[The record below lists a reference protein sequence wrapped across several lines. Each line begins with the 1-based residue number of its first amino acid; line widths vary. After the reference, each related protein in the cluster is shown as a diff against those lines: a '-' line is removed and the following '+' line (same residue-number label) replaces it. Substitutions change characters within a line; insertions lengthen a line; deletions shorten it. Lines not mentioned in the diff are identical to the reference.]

1 MKKIYKVFLVS
12 SALCFLLFNSASVY
26 AHTMWLNV
34 SNYSPEIYSS
44 QYGARTKVYF
54 GWGHRYPVDDF
65 LSKEKLKD
73 FSLIYP
79 CGKKEKLNPNPGGFL
94 ATNITFSS
102 EGTYIVTAVLKPG
115 FYTMYV
121 KRGEIHHKSSPKT
134 GFEGVILSLYFE
146 QYTKALINVGEG
158 TDSFSQPIGHKLEI
172 IPLKN
177 PRELKVGDFL
187 PVQVLFEGKP
197 ARFYKVYG
205 TYAGFSTEDDF
216 AYATTTNSKGK
227 ANIRIMHY
235 GPWLIKTDIKLRA
248 PEELKDKCNKLHYT
262 ATLSFEVQ

>member
-1 MKKIYKVFLVS
+1 MKKIKSLFFIGSTLS
-12 SALCFLLFNSASVY
+12 FLLCTSASVY

-34 SNYSPEIYSS
+34 SNYSPTI
-44 QYGARTKVYF
+44 GRNTKVYF

-65 LSKEKLKD
+65 LSEEKLQD

-94 ATNITFSS
+94 AKNITFFS

-121 KRGEIHHKSSPKT
+121 ERGKIHHKSVPKT

-158 TDSFSQPIGHKLEI
+158 SDSFSQPIGHKLEI

-187 PVQVLFEGKP
+187 PVQVLLEGKP

-227 ANIRIMHY
+227 AKIRILHH

-248 PEELKDKCNKLHYT
+248 PEELKDKCNRLHYT
-262 ATLSFEVQ
+262 ATLTFEVR